1 MVESIKNAVSR
12 MEPRKVDNTSAAKS
26 ERLNGLKSALM
37 TNDTVSLKSTDNQS
51 VVKEMASSAP
61 VDMENVNRIKEAIKR
76 GDYPIDIDRITD
88 ALMDAYR
95 EMKD

>member
-12 MEPRKVDNTSAAKS
+12 MEPRKVDNASAAKPD
-26 ERLNGLKSALM
+26 RLNGAKSSLM
-37 TNDTVSLKSTDNQS
+37 TNDTVSLKSTDNQAI
-51 VVKEMASSAP
+51 VKEMASTAP
-61 VDMENVNRIKEAIKR
+61 VNMENVDRIKEAIQR

>member
-12 MEPRKVDNTSAAKS
+12 MDPRNVNNTSAAKFD
-26 ERLNGLKSALM
+26 RPDGVKSALM
-37 TNDTVSLKSTDNQS
+37 TNDTVSLQSTENHS
-51 VVKEMASSAP
+51 VVKEMASTAP
-61 VDMENVNRIKEAIKR
+61 IDMENVNRIKEAIKR

>member
-12 MEPRKVDNTSAAKS
+12 MDPRNVNNTSAAKS
-26 ERLNGLKSALM
+26 GRPSGTKSALM
-37 TNDTVSLKSTDNQS
+37 TNDTVSLKSTENYS
-51 VVKEMASSAP
+51 VVKEMASTAP
-61 VDMENVNRIKEAIKR
+61 IDMDNVNRIKEAIKR

>member
-12 MEPRKVDNTSAAKS
+12 METRKVDNTSAAKPD
-26 ERLNGLKSALM
+26 RLQGLKSAWM
-37 TNDTVSLKSTDNQS
+37 TSDTVSLQSTDNQS
-51 VVKEMASSAP
+51 VVKEMASTAP
-61 VDMENVNRIKEAIKR
+61 IDLENVNRIKEAIKR

-88 ALMDAYR
+88 ALMEAYR

>member
-12 MEPRKVDNTSAAKS
+12 MDPRNVNNASAAKS
-26 ERLNGLKSALM
+26 DRPNGAKSALM
-37 TNDTVSLKSTDNQS
+37 TNDTVSLQSTENHS
-51 VVKEMASSAP
+51 VVKEMASAAP
-61 VDMENVNRIKEAIKR
+61 IDMENVNRIKEAIKR

>member
-1 MVESIKNAVSR
+1 
-12 MEPRKVDNTSAAKS
+12 
-26 ERLNGLKSALM
+26 M
-37 TNDTVSLKSTDNQS
+37 TNDTVSLQSTENQS
-51 VVKEMASSAP
+51 VVKEMASTAP
-61 VDMENVNRIKEAIKR
+61 IDMENVNRIKEAIKR

>member
-12 MEPRKVDNTSAAKS
+12 METRKVDNTSAAKPD
-26 ERLNGLKSALM
+26 RLQGLKSASM
-37 TNDTVSLKSTDNQS
+37 TSDSVSLQSTDNQS
-51 VVKEMASSAP
+51 LVKEMASTAP
-61 VDMENVNRIKEAIKR
+61 IDLENVNRIKEAIKR

-88 ALMDAYR
+88 ALMEAYR

>member
-12 MEPRKVDNTSAAKS
+12 MEPRRVGNASAAKS
-26 ERLNGLKSALM
+26 DSLKGVKSALM
-37 TNDTVSLKSTDNQS
+37 TSDTVSLKSTDNQS
-51 VVKEMASSAP
+51 IVKEMASTAP
-61 VDMENVNRIKEAIKR
+61 IDIGNVNRIKEAIQR

-88 ALMDAYR
+88 ALMEAYR